1 MIAGSGPRSL
11 RLLGQASQ
19 QKKSDGNFGRQ
30 NKPGQLN
37 EGHLVTGKQ
46 FFKWGQGEAGKLGL
60 IIAKPGTFRKLQSKQ
75 GKLFG
80 QRKTYTSISESQDC
94 AGQEEALDLSD
105 LCPVQGC
112 CVGL

>member
-37 EGHLVTGKQ
+37 EGHLGTGKQ

-80 QRKTYTSISESQDC
+80 SEENLHQHLRVSRLCRTGGSSGSQ
-94 AGQEEALDLSD
+94 
-105 LCPVQGC
+105 
-112 CVGL
+112 